1 MYGWGPKPAEDYSEA
16 YHLAE
21 ALTVAA
27 SAVSSRSSPQN
38 SSLLALAIDEPGDA
52 AGSTPEL
59 LRRLVA
65 AAGVGELSGFLAWLR

>member
-1 MYGWGPKPAEDYSEA
+1 
-16 YHLAE
+16 
-21 ALTVAA
+21 
-27 SAVSSRSSPQN
+27 VSSRSSPQN